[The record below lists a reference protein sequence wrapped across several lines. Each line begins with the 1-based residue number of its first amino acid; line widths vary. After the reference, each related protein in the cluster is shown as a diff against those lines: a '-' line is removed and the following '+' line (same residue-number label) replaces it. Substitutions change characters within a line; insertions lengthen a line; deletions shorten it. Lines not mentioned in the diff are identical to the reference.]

1 MANIL
6 DWEETGK
13 LMDYRYGFNTYHYL
27 NPGKVPELSPKVE
40 KKPETKKADD
50 DFDLFG
56 ADDAAPKVEVKKPE
70 PPKKKKDVV
79 AKSIICFDV
88 KVFEQEQDLNAL
100 GKKILEIKMDGL
112 VWNKELKIIP
122 IAYGMTKLQMNCVV
136 EDEKVLTDD
145 LFDKIQAWEDEVQS
159 VDVVSFNK
167 L

>member
-1 MANIL
+1 
-6 DWEETGK
+6 
-13 LMDYRYGFNTYHYL
+13 
-27 NPGKVPELSPKVE
+27 
-40 KKPETKKADD
+40 
-50 DFDLFG
+50 
-56 ADDAAPKVEVKKPE
+56 
-70 PPKKKKDVV
+70 
-79 AKSIICFDV
+79 
-88 KVFEQEQDLNAL
+88 
-100 GKKILEIKMDGL
+100 MDGL